1 MKIPRPWQGV
11 RMRRVM
17 AAANPDTPPRLV
29 IVPAAWGDEAAGAL
43 AELVPGGGQAALAA
57 AAETWIKPIA
67 ERALRAGLELPL
79 AERLHRMLLL
89 RHGAPTASVWQA
101 GQRGMPGFV
110 LNLASFH
117 DAGHGF
123 DAASFAEAAET
134 AVMALTLAAPAASRI
149 EVTVADLAGLLAALG
164 IEYGSDA
171 SIAIARCIAAVLRG
185 RAEAASGTLAQLFG
199 SVAPAL
205 LG

>member
-57 AAETWIKPIA
+57 AAETWIKPVA

-89 RHGAPTASVWQA
+89 RHGAPTALVWHAEQVKA
-101 GQRGMPGFV
+101 PGFI
-110 LNLASFH
+110 LNLAAFH
-117 DAGHGF
+117 DAGSGF
-123 DAASFAEAAET
+123 DAASFGEAVET
-134 AVMALTLAAPAASRI
+134 AVMAVALAAPAAQQI
-149 EVTVADLAGLLAALG
+149 EVAVADLAGLLAALG

-171 SIAIARCIAAVLRG
+171 SVAIAGCIAAILRG
-185 RAEAASGTLAQLFG
+185 RA
-199 SVAPAL
+199 
-205 LG
+205 